1 MQDKR
6 ILVLNDQGG
15 AVMHIT
21 HDMTEP
27 LRANMK
33 HHEPIILEPRSP
45 DGGEPRVY
53 ENGVVPTLNTY
64 GGGHASCKCILIE
77 MTSTKNTIVT
87 NEICPTL
94 TSRMGTGGNQ
104 VNAVMVTKKGVME

>member
-64 GGGHASCKCILIE
+64 GGGDRVPCV
-77 MTSTKNTIVT
+77 M
-87 NEICPTL
+87 
-94 TSRMGTGGNQ
+94 Q
-104 VNAVMVTKKGVME
+104 VYSHRNDQYEEHDSDE